1 MDALR
6 QWAMCLI
13 TAGVAGAFV
22 MAISPRGSMDK
33 TVRAVIGVFTVAVIC
48 MPLTELE
55 LSYFSIESFAAFD
68 DCEVNTDELNAQL
81 IASCQKS
88 VELQIKSAA
97 KELGADIES
106 VEAELSVDSDG
117 CIIIHEISIKI
128 ANASSSDAVELSD
141 NLEKKLGVAVTVN
154 TE

>member
-48 MPLTELE
+48 ISLTELE
-55 LSYFSIESFAAFD
+55 LSYFSVESFAAFD

-81 IASCQKS
+81 IALCKKS
-88 VELQIKSAA
+88 VESQIKSAA

>member
-13 TAGVAGAFV
+13 TAGIAGAFV

-33 TVRAVIGVFTVAVIC
+33 TVRAVVGVFTVAVIC

-55 LSYFSIESFAAFD
+55 LSDLSVESFAAFD

-81 IASCQKS
+81 IASCRKS

-97 KELGADIES
+97 TELGADVES
-106 VEAELSVDSDG
+106 VEAELSVDSNG
-117 CIIIHEISIKI
+117 CIIIHKISIKI
-128 ANASSSDAVELSD
+128 ANAYFPDSADLSD